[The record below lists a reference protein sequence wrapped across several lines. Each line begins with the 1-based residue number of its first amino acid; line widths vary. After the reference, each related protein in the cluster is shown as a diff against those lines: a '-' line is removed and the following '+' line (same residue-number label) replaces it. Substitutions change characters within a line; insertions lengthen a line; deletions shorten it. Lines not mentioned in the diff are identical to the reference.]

1 MESKT
6 TRNTVILK
14 NLNSPFIEQAIFIL
28 KNGTDESFGDDI
40 VDEAQKIIDTF
51 IKRRRSSNKRKERI
65 RAALLGIPVMAVAV
79 FFILFI
85 TKIIL

>member
-28 KNGTDESFGDDI
+28 RNGTDEAFGDDI
-40 VDEAQKIIDTF
+40 VDEAQKIIDNF
-51 IKRRRSSNKRKERI
+51 IKRRRRSNQRNGRI
-65 RAALLGIPVMAVAV
+65 RAAMLCIPVVATAI
-79 FFILFI
+79 FFVALLA
-85 TKIIL
+85 KIIL